1 MRFLTTPDLQGWSLA
16 KSGNYKFSSKIR
28 FLTTLDLRMKFGKIQ
43 NSQSRWKFDSKLT
56 LLTTKDLG
64 RLKSLTTQNMR
75 RIKVGKIQ
83 KFLVALKIWRKIWEI
98 WPLRTCG
105 WWNVAKSRNFLSHW
119 KFGSKMRVLTTPN
132 QQRMKFDKIQKNFD
146 LCCKFDSKMRLTT
159 LDLWRMKFGKI
170 QKFSVALKI
179 WLKNESFDHSEPAKD
194 EIWQNPEKFWSVLQI
209 WLKNEIDHSGP
220 VEDEIWQNPEI
231 FSRIENLAWNQE
243 FDHSWPAKDE
253 ILQNQEILICVK
265 NFAQNWHLWLNI
277 SKWGIRWQEP
287 CAPRSKFVKFLIMTF
302 CTYSSW
308 SISLVAR
315 KHGQKSLFTCYV
327 VCLCHW
333 LAY

>member
-1 MRFLTTPDLQGWSLA
+1 MIDFHFCNLQ
-16 KSGNYKFSSKIR
+16 
-28 FLTTLDLRMKFGKIQ
+28 
-43 NSQSRWKFDSKLT
+43 FDSKLT

-64 RLKSLTTQNMR
+64 ILKSLTFQNMR

-105 WWNVAKSRNFLSHW
+105 WWNVAKSRNFLSRW
-119 KFGSKMRVLTTPN
+119 KFGSKLRVLTTPN
-132 QQRMKFDKIQKNFD
+132 QQRMKFDKIQKNVD

-159 LDLWRMKFGKI
+159 LDLRRMKFGKI

-179 WLKNESFDHSEPAKD
+179 SGADPGMGRIGTAPLLTAKLCKFSRFWGYISYSAPLYKDSAPSFYKSWIRP
-194 EIWQNPEKFWSVLQI
+194 WI
-209 WLKNEIDHSGP
+209 WLEIKSLTIPD
-220 VEDEIWQNPEI
+220 
-231 FSRIENLAWNQE
+231 
-243 FDHSWPAKDE
+243 
-253 ILQNQEILICVK
+253 LQRMKFCKIKKFLICVK
-265 NFAQNWHLWLNI
+265 NLAQNWHLWLNI
-277 SKWGIRWQEP
+277 SKWGICWQEP

-308 SISLVAR
+308 SISLVAW